1 MITLNVDFFSLDGEQ
16 VGTFGNN
23 DTVSHVYFLTASY
36 QSPFKAKSL
45 NPTD

>member
-23 DTVSHVYFLTASY
+23 DTVAHVYFLLRLISHHSR
-36 QSPFKAKSL
+36 Q
-45 NPTD
+45 NH